1 MGAKKN
7 KVKKMLAPST
17 QPNPDISIDDDLA
30 DDIFAVLDSRDQTV
44 QQPQQEPTAAY
55 AQTAATSDK
64 SSSKSRFKAR
74 QVRLSHHDRSGLV
87 TKAYPKARKVAA
99 LAELQPPTDAA
110 ADAKLEREAKDEERA
125 INRICNE
132 LGLDMHEV
140 RPQPTNAL
148 RCTYSTHEMQITP
161 DGHCLFSAVADQL
174 ALLNLLPSHEAH
186 YLNTRYAAAGY
197 MLAHPEDFAPFL
209 PRLEGEDGRGA
220 SESGIIGPR
229 EYARYCATIRDTGAW
244 GGEPEILAL
253 SRAYAVTIHVV
264 QGGQPP
270 VVVHDPSG
278 KPRTDNLKDQRA
290 VRISYHRRMYGL
302 GEVRTTPRNF
312 LEGHSDEEPDCST
325 ITRCDREQGST
336 RSPAL
341 SKTFWPPH
349 DGS

>member
-17 QPNPDISIDDDLA
+17 QPNPDISIDDDLV

-44 QQPQQEPTAAY
+44 QQPQQAPSAPS
-55 AQTAATSDK
+55 AQTDAATSDK

-74 QVRLSHHDRSGLV
+74 Q
-87 TKAYPKARKVAA
+87 ARKVAA

-132 LGLDMHEV
+132 LGLDMHE
-140 RPQPTNAL
+140 
-148 RCTYSTHEMQITP
+148 ITP

-302 GEVRTTPRNF
+302 GEHYNSLRPRTGIHKITSPLKNF
-312 LEGHSDEEPDCST
+312 LAPS
-325 ITRCDREQGST
+325 
-336 RSPAL
+336 
-341 SKTFWPPH
+341 
-349 DGS
+349 